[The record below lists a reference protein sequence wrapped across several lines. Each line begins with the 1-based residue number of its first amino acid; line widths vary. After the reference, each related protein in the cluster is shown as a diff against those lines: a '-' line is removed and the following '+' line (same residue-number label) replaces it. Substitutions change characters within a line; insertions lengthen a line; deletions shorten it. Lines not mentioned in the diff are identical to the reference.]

1 MARDGEC
8 ADLVLEVPDWPG
20 HRAGQHV
27 DLRLTG
33 PDGYTTE
40 RSYSLAAPVERSV
53 GGWRIQLVV
62 QRVADGEV
70 SPYLTDVFDAGN
82 LIEVRGR
89 SVAGSCGRRARVAA
103 RRCFSSRVGRA
114 WSH

>member
-1 MARDGEC
+1 MTSELMGRAVLSWRVAELVDSWPETASART
-8 ADLVLEVPDWPG
+8 LVLEVSDWPG

-82 LIEVRGR
+82 PVSYTHLTLPTK
-89 SVAGSCGRRARVAA
+89 A
-103 RRCFSSRVGRA
+103 
-114 WSH
+114 